1 MSKYVNA
8 QKLNTRVAFERP
20 ASGVDTFGQPV
31 VGWVPAFK
39 RWAHI
44 KTLTGAG
51 FMNQEFQTGGLEV
64 SRPTASIRV
73 RMCDDIDATMRVI
86 VKGRPYEIR
95 VVLPDLQ
102 DDRYLDIGVA
112 TGANDG

>member
-20 ASGVDTFGQPV
+20 ASGVDTYGQPN

-39 RWAHI
+39 LWAHI
-44 KTLTGAG
+44 KTITGSG

-64 SRPTASIRV
+64 SRPTASVRV
-73 RMCDDIDATMRVI
+73 RMRDDITADMRVVI
-86 VKGRPYEIR
+86 KGKPYEIR

-112 TGANDG
+112 TGASDG